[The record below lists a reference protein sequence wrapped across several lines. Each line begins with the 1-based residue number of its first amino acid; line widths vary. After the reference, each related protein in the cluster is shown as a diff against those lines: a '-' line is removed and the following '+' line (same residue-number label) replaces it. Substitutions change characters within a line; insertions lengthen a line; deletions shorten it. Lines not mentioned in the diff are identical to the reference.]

1 MKKKISNLFCSKET
15 TLKEVL
21 NKFDQASHHQL
32 PSGIGLFVDEDK
44 RLIGVISQGDVRRA
58 LLNGASL
65 ADNGINY
72 MTTAPIKFDFRES
85 LSEIL
90 DKLPRELTLRNRK
103 SNKYLD
109 KIILVDEND
118 RPVRVIGYH
127 ELWEQKVAIH
137 RNISIIGMGYV
148 GLTLAIVM
156 ADSGFNITGVESN
169 QATLDLLLKGES
181 HVFENGLSELL
192 KENLNGNLNFK
203 NKVEASD
210 VYIISVGTP
219 IYCPAEGGEPE
230 PNMDY
235 LKSASKS
242 VGEKLSIGNLV
253 VLRSTVPIGT
263 TRGFVKAILEEASG
277 LICGIDFHLSFA
289 PERTAEG
296 SAIKE
301 LRTLPQVIGGFN
313 QDSVRVTSAIF
324 RDITSTIVTVD
335 SLEEAEM
342 VKLINNSF
350 RDYIFAFSNHIAKIA
365 SKYNINAHQLIS
377 SSNRGYVRDPIPY
390 PSPGVGGPCLTKDP
404 YIFSYVTEQLSIEHP
419 LFLSGRKVN
428 ESMHEF
434 VFEQFLKALKLVGKE
449 KQQIK
454 LLFCGLAFKG
464 NPATGDIRN
473 SSSVEIVKLFNSTS
487 FKLFAYD
494 AVTPQEEVAS
504 IGVNYHDIKEGFD
517 NFDAVLFLNN
527 HVQFKNINPFQM
539 VSSMQ
544 TNPIIFDG
552 WNLFEGKDILS
563 VKSSVYVGLSN
574 IITSIKDIKH

>member
-1 MKKKISNLFCSKET
+1 MKKKISNLFCSNET
-15 TLKEVL
+15 TLIEVL
-21 NKFDQASHHQL
+21 NKFDKASNHQL
-32 PSGIGLFVDEDK
+32 PSGIGLFVDEEK

-65 ADNGINY
+65 SDKGINY
-72 MTTAPIKFDFRES
+72 ITNNPIKFDFREN

-90 DKLPRELTLRNRK
+90 EKLPRELSIRNRK

-118 RPVRVIGYH
+118 SPIRIIGYH

-169 QATLDLLLKGES
+169 QATLSLLLKGES

-203 NKVEASD
+203 NKVENSD
-210 VYIISVGTP
+210 VFIISVGTP
-219 IYCPAEGGEPE
+219 INYNSGGQPI

-235 LKSASKS
+235 LESATKS
-242 VGEKLSIGNLV
+242 VGRKLSVGNLV

-263 TRGFVKAILEEASG
+263 TRNFVKEILEETSG

-324 RDITSTIVTVD
+324 RDITSTIVTVE

-365 SKYNINAHQLIS
+365 SNYNINAHELIS
-377 SSNRGYVRDPIPY
+377 SSNSGYVRDPIPY

-404 YIFSYVTEQLSIEHP
+404 YIFSYVTDQLSIEHP
-419 LFLSGRKVN
+419 LFLNGRKVN

-434 VFEQFLKALKLVGKE
+434 VFEQFIKALKLARKE
-449 KQQIK
+449 KQYIK

-464 NPATGDIRN
+464 DPATGDIRN
-473 SSSVEIVKLFNSTS
+473 SSSVEIIKLFNSA
-487 FKLFAYD
+487 FFELYAYD
-494 AVTPQEEVAS
+494 AVAPKEEIMS
-504 IGVNYHDIKEGFD
+504 IGVNYHDIKEGFND
-517 NFDAVLFLNN
+517 FDIVLFMNN
-527 HVQFKNINPFQM
+527 HVQFNNINPYKM
-539 VSSMQ
+539 VSSMR
-544 TNPIIFDG
+544 TKPIIFDG
-552 WNLFEGKDILS
+552 WNLFEGKEIIS
-563 VKSSVYVGLSN
+563 IKPSIYIGLSN
-574 IITSIKDIKH
+574 ILTSIKG

>member
-1 MKKKISNLFCSKET
+1 
-15 TLKEVL
+15 
-21 NKFDQASHHQL
+21 
-32 PSGIGLFVDEDK
+32 
-44 RLIGVISQGDVRRA
+44 
-58 LLNGASL
+58 
-65 ADNGINY
+65 
-72 MTTAPIKFDFRES
+72 
-85 LSEIL
+85 
-90 DKLPRELTLRNRK
+90 
-103 SNKYLD
+103 
-109 KIILVDEND
+109 
-118 RPVRVIGYH
+118 
-127 ELWEQKVAIH
+127 
-137 RNISIIGMGYV
+137 
-148 GLTLAIVM
+148 
-156 ADSGFNITGVESN
+156 
-169 QATLDLLLKGES
+169 
-181 HVFENGLSELL
+181 
-192 KENLNGNLNFK
+192 
-203 NKVEASD
+203 
-210 VYIISVGTP
+210 
-219 IYCPAEGGEPE
+219 
-230 PNMDY
+230 
-235 LKSASKS
+235 
-242 VGEKLSIGNLV
+242 
-253 VLRSTVPIGT
+253 
-263 TRGFVKAILEEASG
+263 
-277 LICGIDFHLSFA
+277 
-289 PERTAEG
+289 
-296 SAIKE
+296 
-301 LRTLPQVIGGFN
+301 LPQVIGGFN

-404 YIFSYVTEQLSIEHP
+404 YIFSYVTKQLSIEHP
-419 LFLSGRKVN
+419 LFLNGRKVN

-517 NFDAVLFLNN
+517 DFDAVLFLNN

-563 VKSSVYVGLSN
+563 VKPAVYMGLSN